1 MNNENNTQAA
11 SDYPEI
17 PLRFIINNQL
27 SLKEIGTFATVYDMY
42 LNGEMPIT
50 VSGICQHLPDGIV
63 TIRKYVKRLIDK
75 KLLIRDHALIDGH
88 IVMTLTVFDFAA
100 EMIEG
105 IRTSD
110 TVMITVSAKSGVK
123 VGARKAYDEAG
134 RAAATK
140 YTAKYQA
147 RGYEV
152 RSVFSRGKDVNED
165 LINAQKQSPRKR

>member
-17 PLRFIINNQL
+17 PLEFIINNQL

-75 KLLIRDHALIDGH
+75 ELLIRDHALIDGH
-88 IVMTLTVFDFAA
+88 IVMTLTVNMDRFR
-100 EMIEG
+100 E
-105 IRTSD
+105 
-110 TVMITVSAKSGVK
+110 
-123 VGARKAYDEAG
+123 
-134 RAAATK
+134 
-140 YTAKYQA
+140 
-147 RGYEV
+147 
-152 RSVFSRGKDVNED
+152 
-165 LINAQKQSPRKR
+165 